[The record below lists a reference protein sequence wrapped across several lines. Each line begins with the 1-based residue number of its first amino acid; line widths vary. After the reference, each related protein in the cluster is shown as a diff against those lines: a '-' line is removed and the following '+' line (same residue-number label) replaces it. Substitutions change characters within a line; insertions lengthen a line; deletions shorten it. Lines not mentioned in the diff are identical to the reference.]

1 MLEDKNTEFKREYV
15 EDIKKTL
22 VAFANTDGGNLYIGI
37 DDDGNA
43 VEVNNIDGVMLQV
56 SNVIRDAIKPD
67 LAMFCDVTVE
77 TVQDKK
83 VVKITVN
90 RGTARPY
97 YLSAKGIRPEGVYV
111 RQGAS
116 SVPASESAILSMIR
130 ETAGDSYE
138 EARSLIQ
145 ELTFNEANIVF
156 ENKQIPFGEAQK
168 RSLGLI
174 GEDGTYTN
182 LALLLSDQCTH
193 TVKIAVF
200 EGEQKTVFKDRRE
213 FCGSLLKQ
221 LNDAYQFIDQF
232 NHTHAHTEGLYRVDK
247 RAYPTEAI
255 REALL
260 NAIVHREYSFSAST
274 LISIFDNRIEFV
286 SIGGLA
292 RGISQ
297 SDILLGISI
306 ARNKKLADVF
316 YRLHLIEAYG
326 TGMPKIIE
334 AYREYGLEPHIEI
347 SDNAFKITLPNTN
360 AAVKETKVELTENE
374 QGVLSVLKEGI
385 KSRPEIQKA
394 LGFSQTTTI
403 VAIAALL
410 DKGLII
416 KVGNGN
422 KTKYKIVYF
431 LSVLC

>member
-67 LAMFCDVTVE
+67 LAMFCDITVE

-200 EGEQKTVFKDRRE
+200 EGKQKTVFKDRRE

-232 NHTHAHTEGLYRVDK
+232 NHTHAHTEGLYRVEK

-326 TGMPKIIE
+326 TGMPKIME
-334 AYREYGLEPHIEI
+334 AYKEYGLEPHIEI

-374 QGVLSVLKEGI
+374 QGVLSVLKEGV

-403 VAIAALL
+403 VTIAALI

-422 KTKYKIVYF
+422 KTKYKLV
-431 LSVLC
+431 

>member
-1 MLEDKNTEFKREYV
+1 MLEYKNTEFKREYV

-67 LAMFCDVTVE
+67 LAMFCDITVE

-145 ELTFNEANIVF
+145 ELTFNEADFVF

-182 LALLLSDQCTH
+182 LALILSDQCTH

-360 AAVKETKVELTENE
+360 AAVKKTKVELTENE

-422 KTKYKIVYF
+422 KTKYKMA
-431 LSVLC
+431 

>member
-67 LAMFCDVTVE
+67 LAMFCDITVE

-156 ENKQIPFGEAQK
+156 ENKQIPFGDAQK

-213 FCGSLLKQ
+213 FSGSLLKQ

-422 KTKYKIVYF
+422 KTKYKMA
-431 LSVLC
+431 

>member
-1 MLEDKNTEFKREYV
+1 MIEDKNTEFKREYV
-15 EDIKKTL
+15 DNIKKTL
-22 VAFANTDGGNLYIGI
+22 IAFANADGGSVYIGI
-37 DDDGNA
+37 DDDGS
-43 VEVNNIDGVMLQV
+43 VIGVNDVDAVMLQV

-67 LAMFCDVTVE
+67 LTMFCDITAE
-77 TVQDKK
+77 LMKEKQII
-83 VVKITVN
+83 KITVN

-97 YLSAKGIRPEGVYV
+97 YLAAKGIRPEGVYI
-111 RQGAS
+111 RQGAA
-116 SVPASESAILSMIR
+116 SVPASESVILSMIR

-138 EARSLIQ
+138 EARSLLQ
-145 ELTFNEANIVF
+145 ELTFNEANAVF
-156 ENKQIPFGEAQK
+156 ENKQISFGESQK

-174 GEDGTYTN
+174 GEDGMYTT

-200 EGEQKTVFKDRRE
+200 EGDQKAVFKDRRE
-213 FCGSLLKQ
+213 FSGSLLKQ

-232 NHTHAHTEGLYRVDK
+232 NHTRAHTEGLYRVDK
-247 RAYPTEAI
+247 RSYPTEAI

-260 NAIVHREYSFSAST
+260 NAIVHREYGFSAST
-274 LISIFDNRIEFV
+274 LISVFDNRIEFV

-326 TGMPKIIE
+326 TGMTKIME
-334 AYREYGLEPHIEI
+334 AYKECGMEPHIEI

-360 AAVKETKVELTENE
+360 VAVKETRVELTENE
-374 QGVLSVLKEGI
+374 QGILSVLKEGI

-403 VAIAALL
+403 VTIAALI
-410 DKGLII
+410 DKGLIV

-422 KTKYKIVYF
+422 KTKYKV
-431 LSVLC
+431 V

>member
-1 MLEDKNTEFKREYV
+1 MFEDKNIEFKREYV
-15 EDIKKTL
+15 DDIKKTL
-22 VAFANTDGGNLYIGI
+22 IAFANTDGGNLYIGI
-37 DDDGNA
+37 DDAGNA
-43 VEVNNIDGVMLQV
+43 IEIDNTDGAMLQV
-56 SNVIRDAIKPD
+56 ANVIRDAIKPD
-67 LAMFCDVTVE
+67 LTMFCDISLE
-77 TVQDKK
+77 TVQNKS
-83 VVKITVN
+83 VIKITVN

-97 YLSAKGIRPEGVYV
+97 YLAAKGIRPEGVYV

-116 SVPASESAILSMIR
+116 SVPASESMILSMIK

-145 ELTFNEANIVF
+145 DLTFDEANEIFKMKNVS
-156 ENKQIPFGEAQK
+156 FGDAQK

-200 EGEQKTVFKDRRE
+200 EGDQKAIFKDRRE
-213 FCGSLLKQ
+213 FSGSLLKQ

-247 RAYPTEAI
+247 RAYPIEAI

-326 TGMPKIIE
+326 TGMPKIMGT
-334 AYREYGLEPHIEI
+334 YKEYGIEPNIEI

-360 AAVKETKVELTENE
+360 TIVANIKHELTENE
-374 QGVLSVLKEGI
+374 QGVLAVLKQGI

-394 LGFSQTTTI
+394 LGFSQTTAIVTI
-403 VAIAALL
+403 SNLI
-410 DKGLII
+410 DKGLIV

-422 KTKYKIVYF
+422 KTKYKV
-431 LSVLC
+431 V

>member
-37 DDDGNA
+37 DNDGNA

-67 LAMFCDVTVE
+67 LAMFCDITVE
-77 TVQDKK
+77 TVQNKK

-97 YLSAKGIRPEGVYV
+97 YLAAKGIRPEGVYV

-156 ENKQIPFGEAQK
+156 ENKQIPFGDAQK

-326 TGMPKIIE
+326 TGMPKIME
-334 AYREYGLEPHIEI
+334 SYKEYRIVPHIEI
-347 SDNAFKITLPNTN
+347 SDNAFKIALPNTN
-360 AAVKETKVELTENE
+360 ATVKETKVELTENE

-394 LGFSQTTTI
+394 LGFSQTTAI
-403 VAIAALL
+403 VTIAALL
-410 DKGLII
+410 DKGLIV

-422 KTKYKIVYF
+422 KTKYKIV
-431 LSVLC
+431 

>member
-1 MLEDKNTEFKREYV
+1 MFEDKNIEFKREYV
-15 EDIKKTL
+15 DDIKKTL
-22 VAFANTDGGNLYIGI
+22 IAFANTDGGNLYIGI
-37 DDDGNA
+37 DDAGNSIEIDNTDGA
-43 VEVNNIDGVMLQV
+43 MLQV
-56 SNVIRDAIKPD
+56 ANVIRDAIKPD
-67 LAMFCDVTVE
+67 LTMFCNISLE
-77 TVQDKK
+77 TVQNKS
-83 VVKITVN
+83 VIKITVN

-97 YLSAKGIRPEGVYV
+97 YLAAKGIRPEGVYV

-116 SVPASESAILSMIR
+116 SVPASESMILSMIK

-145 ELTFNEANIVF
+145 DLTFDEANAIFKMKNVS
-156 ENKQIPFGEAQK
+156 FGDAQK

-200 EGEQKTVFKDRRE
+200 EGDQKAIFKDRRE
-213 FCGSLLKQ
+213 FSGSLLKQ

-232 NHTHAHTEGLYRVDK
+232 NHIHAHTEGLYRVDK

-292 RGISQ
+292 RGISK

-326 TGMPKIIE
+326 TGMPKIMGT
-334 AYREYGLEPHIEI
+334 YKEYGIEPNIEI

-360 AAVKETKVELTENE
+360 TIVANIKHELTENE
-374 QGVLSVLKEGI
+374 QGVLAVLKQGI

-394 LGFSQTTTI
+394 LGFSQTTAIVTI
-403 VAIAALL
+403 SNLI
-410 DKGLII
+410 DKGLIV

-422 KTKYKIVYF
+422 KTKYKV
-431 LSVLC
+431 V

>member
-1 MLEDKNTEFKREYV
+1 MFEDKNTEFKREFV
-15 EDIKKTL
+15 EDVKKTL
-22 VAFANTDGGNLYIGI
+22 IAFANTDGGNLYIGI

-67 LAMFCDVTVE
+67 LAMFCDITVE
-77 TVQDKK
+77 TVQNKK
-83 VVKITVN
+83 VVKITVD

-156 ENKQIPFGEAQK
+156 ENKQIPFGDAQK

-182 LALLLSDQCTH
+182 LALLLSDQCAH

-213 FCGSLLKQ
+213 FCSSLLKQ

-260 NAIVHREYSFSAST
+260 NAIVHREYGFSAST

-334 AYREYGLEPHIEI
+334 AYRGYGLDPHIEI

-360 AAVKETKVELTENE
+360 AAFKEIKVELTENE

-394 LGFSQTTTI
+394 LGFSQTTAI
-403 VAIAALL
+403 VTIAALL
-410 DKGLII
+410 DKGLIV

-422 KTKYKIVYF
+422 KTKYKIV
-431 LSVLC
+431 

>member
-67 LAMFCDVTVE
+67 LAMFCDITVE

-97 YLSAKGIRPEGVYV
+97 YLAAKGIRPEGVYV

-145 ELTFNEANIVF
+145 ELTFNEADFVF

-422 KTKYKIVYF
+422 KTKYKMA
-431 LSVLC
+431 

>member
-67 LAMFCDVTVE
+67 LAMFCDITVE
-77 TVQDKK
+77 TVQNKK

-97 YLSAKGIRPEGVYV
+97 YLSVKGIRPEGVYV

-221 LNDAYQFIDQF
+221 LNDVYQFIDQF

-403 VAIAALL
+403 VTIAALL
-410 DKGLII
+410 DKGLIV

-422 KTKYKIVYF
+422 KTKYKIV
-431 LSVLC
+431 

>member
-67 LAMFCDVTVE
+67 LAMFCDITVE

-156 ENKQIPFGEAQK
+156 ENKQIPFGDAQK

-360 AAVKETKVELTENE
+360 AAVKETKIELTENE

-403 VAIAALL
+403 VAIAALI
-410 DKGLII
+410 DKGLIV

-422 KTKYKIVYF
+422 KTKYKV
-431 LSVLC
+431 V

>member
-37 DDDGNA
+37 DNDGNA
-43 VEVNNIDGVMLQV
+43 VEINNIDGVMLQV
-56 SNVIRDAIKPD
+56 ANVIRDAIKPD
-67 LAMFCDVTVE
+67 LAMFCDITVE

-145 ELTFNEANIVF
+145 ELTFNEADFVF

-193 TVKIAVF
+193 SVKIAVF

-385 KSRPEIQKA
+385 KSRPEIQRA

-422 KTKYKIVYF
+422 KTKYKMA
-431 LSVLC
+431 

>member
-1 MLEDKNTEFKREYV
+1 MIEDKNAEFKREYV
-15 EDIKKTL
+15 DDIKKAL
-22 VAFANTDGGNLYIGI
+22 VAFANTDGGVVYIGI
-37 DDDGNA
+37 SDDESVIG
-43 VEVNNIDGVMLQV
+43 VNDVDSVMLQV
-56 SNVIRDAIKPD
+56 ANIIRDAIKPD
-67 LAMFCDVTVE
+67 LTMFCEITVE
-77 TVQDKK
+77 TIQEKQI
-83 VVKITVN
+83 VKITVN

-97 YLSAKGIRPEGVYV
+97 YLAAKGIRPEGVYV

-116 SVPASESAILSMIR
+116 SVPVSESVILSMIR

-138 EARSLIQ
+138 EARSLLQ
-145 ELTFNEANIVF
+145 ELTFNEADAVF
-156 ENKQIPFGEAQK
+156 ENKQISFGESQK

-200 EGEQKTVFKDRRE
+200 EGDQKVVFKDRRE
-213 FCGSLLKQ
+213 FSGSLLKQ
-221 LNDAYQFIDQF
+221 LNDAYQFIDHF

-247 RAYPTEAI
+247 RSYPTEAI

-260 NAIVHREYSFSAST
+260 NAIVHREYGFAAST
-274 LISIFDNRIEFV
+274 LISVFDNRIEFV

-326 TGMPKIIE
+326 TGMPKIME
-334 AYREYGLEPHIEI
+334 AYKEHGLEPHIEI

-360 AAVKETKVELTENE
+360 VAVKETKVELTENE

-394 LGFSQTTTI
+394 LGFSQTTAIVTI
-403 VAIAALL
+403 ASLL
-410 DKGLII
+410 DKGLIV

-422 KTKYKIVYF
+422 KTRYKAV
-431 LSVLC
+431 

>member
-37 DDDGNA
+37 DDDVNA

-56 SNVIRDAIKPD
+56 SNVNRDAIKPD
-67 LAMFCDVTVE
+67 LAMFCDITVE

-97 YLSAKGIRPEGVYV
+97 YLAAKGIRPEGVYV

-145 ELTFNEANIVF
+145 ELTFNEADFVF
-156 ENKQIPFGEAQK
+156 ENKKIPFGEAQK

-292 RGISQ
+292 RSISQ

-347 SDNAFKITLPNTN
+347 SDNAFKIALPNTN

-385 KSRPEIQKA
+385 KSRSEIQKA

-422 KTKYKIVYF
+422 KTKYKMA
-431 LSVLC
+431 

>member
-15 EDIKKTL
+15 EHIKKTL

-43 VEVNNIDGVMLQV
+43 VEINNIDGVMLQV

-67 LAMFCDVTVE
+67 LAMFCDITVE

-145 ELTFNEANIVF
+145 ELTFNEADFVF
-156 ENKQIPFGEAQK
+156 ENKQIPFGDAQK

-286 SIGGLA
+286 SVGGLA

-422 KTKYKIVYF
+422 KTKYKLV
-431 LSVLC
+431 

>member
-67 LAMFCDVTVE
+67 LAMFCDITVE

-247 RAYPTEAI
+247 RAYPMEAI

-360 AAVKETKVELTENE
+360 AAVKETRVELTENE

-422 KTKYKIVYF
+422 KTKYKMA
-431 LSVLC
+431 

>member
-67 LAMFCDVTVE
+67 LAMFCDITVE

-156 ENKQIPFGEAQK
+156 ENKQIPFGDAQK

-403 VAIAALL
+403 VAIAALI

-422 KTKYKIVYF
+422 KTKYKLV
-431 LSVLC
+431 

>member
-67 LAMFCDVTVE
+67 LAMFCDVSVE

-97 YLSAKGIRPEGVYV
+97 YLAAKGIRPEGVYV
-111 RQGAS
+111 RHGAS

-130 ETAGDSYE
+130 ETAGDSNE

-200 EGEQKTVFKDRRE
+200 EGKQKTVFKDRRE

-232 NHTHAHTEGLYRVDK
+232 NHTHAHTEGLYRVEK

-326 TGMPKIIE
+326 TGMPKIME
-334 AYREYGLEPHIEI
+334 AYKEYGLEPHIEI

-394 LGFSQTTTI
+394 LGFSQTTAI
-403 VAIAALL
+403 VTIAALL

-422 KTKYKIVYF
+422 KTKYKLV
-431 LSVLC
+431 

>member
-1 MLEDKNTEFKREYV
+1 MFEDKNTEFKREFV

-22 VAFANTDGGNLYIGI
+22 IAFANTDGGNLYIGI

-43 VEVNNIDGVMLQV
+43 VEINNIDGVMLQV
-56 SNVIRDAIKPD
+56 TNVIRDAIKPD
-67 LAMFCDVTVE
+67 LAMFCDITVE
-77 TVQDKK
+77 TVQSKK

-97 YLSAKGIRPEGVYV
+97 YLAAKGIRPEGVYV

-138 EARSLIQ
+138 EARSLVQ
-145 ELTFNEANIVF
+145 ELTFDEANLVF
-156 ENKQIPFGEAQK
+156 ENKQIPFGEMQK

-213 FCGSLLKQ
+213 FSGSLLKQ
-221 LNDAYQFIDQF
+221 LNDAYQFLDQF

-247 RAYPTEAI
+247 RSYPTEAI

-326 TGMPKIIE
+326 TGMPKIME
-334 AYREYGLEPHIEI
+334 SYKEYGIVPHIEI
-347 SDNAFKITLPNTN
+347 SDNAFKIALPNTS
-360 AAVKETKVELTENE
+360 ATVKETKVELTENE

-394 LGFSQTTTI
+394 LGFSQTTAIVTI
-403 VAIAALL
+403 ASLL
-410 DKGLII
+410 DKGLIV

-422 KTKYKIVYF
+422 KTKYKV
-431 LSVLC
+431 V

>member
-1 MLEDKNTEFKREYV
+1 MIEDKNTEFKREYV

-37 DDDGNA
+37 DDDGNT
-43 VEVNNIDGVMLQV
+43 VEINNIDGVMLQV
-56 SNVIRDAIKPD
+56 ANVIRDAIKPD
-67 LAMFCDVTVE
+67 LTMFCDIAVE
-77 TVQDKK
+77 TIQNKK

-97 YLSAKGIRPEGVYV
+97 YLAAKGIRPEGVYV

-116 SVPASESAILSMIR
+116 SIPAFETTILSMIK

-145 ELTFNEANIVF
+145 ELTFNEVNEVF
-156 ENKQIPFGEAQK
+156 EMKNVSFSDAQK

-182 LALLLSDQCTH
+182 LALLFSDQCTH
-193 TVKIAVF
+193 TIKIAVF
-200 EGEQKTVFKDRRE
+200 EGDQKAVFKDRRE
-213 FCGSLLKQ
+213 FSGSLLKQ

-247 RAYPTEAI
+247 RAYPVEAI

-326 TGMPKIIE
+326 TGMPKIMGS
-334 AYREYGLEPHIEI
+334 YREYGLEPNIEI
-347 SDNAFKITLPNTN
+347 SDNAFKIMLPNTN
-360 AAVKETKVELTENE
+360 TTVNETKYELTENE
-374 QGVLSVLKEGI
+374 QGVLTVLKQGI
-385 KSRPEIQKA
+385 KSRPEIQKT

-403 VAIAALL
+403 VTISSLI
-410 DKGLII
+410 DKGLIV

-422 KTKYKIVYF
+422 KTKYKM
-431 LSVLC
+431 L

>member
-43 VEVNNIDGVMLQV
+43 VEINNIDGVMLQV
-56 SNVIRDAIKPD
+56 TNVIRDAIKPD
-67 LAMFCDVTVE
+67 LAMFCDITVE
-77 TVQDKK
+77 TVQNKK

-97 YLSAKGIRPEGVYV
+97 YLAAKGIRPEGVYV

-145 ELTFNEANIVF
+145 ELTFNEADFVF
-156 ENKQIPFGEAQK
+156 ENKQISFGEAQK

-213 FCGSLLKQ
+213 FSGSLLKQ

-326 TGMPKIIE
+326 TGMPKIME
-334 AYREYGLEPHIEI
+334 AYKEYGVEPNIEI
-347 SDNAFKITLPNTN
+347 SDNAFKITLSNTN
-360 AAVKETKVELTENE
+360 AIVKETKIELTENE

-422 KTKYKIVYF
+422 KTKYKMT
-431 LSVLC
+431 

>member
-43 VEVNNIDGVMLQV
+43 VGVNNIDGVMLQV

-67 LAMFCDVTVE
+67 LAMFCDITVE

-156 ENKQIPFGEAQK
+156 ENKQIPFGDAQK

-326 TGMPKIIE
+326 TGMPKIMGT
-334 AYREYGLEPHIEI
+334 YKEYGLEPNIEI

-360 AAVKETKVELTENE
+360 TTFNETNQVLTENE
-374 QGVLSVLKEGI
+374 QGVLSVIKEGI

-422 KTKYKIVYF
+422 KTKYKMA
-431 LSVLC
+431 

>member
-1 MLEDKNTEFKREYV
+1 MFEDKNIEFKREYV
-15 EDIKKTL
+15 DDIKKTL
-22 VAFANTDGGNLYIGI
+22 IAFANTDGGNLYIGI
-37 DDDGNA
+37 DDAENA
-43 VEVNNIDGVMLQV
+43 IEIDNTDVATLQV
-56 SNVIRDAIKPD
+56 ANVIRDAIKPD
-67 LAMFCDVTVE
+67 LTMFCDISLE
-77 TVQDKK
+77 TVQNKS
-83 VVKITVN
+83 VIKITVN

-97 YLSAKGIRPEGVYV
+97 YLASKGIRPEGVYV

-116 SVPASESAILSMIR
+116 SVPASESMILSMIK

-145 ELTFNEANIVF
+145 DLTFDEANEIFKMKNVS
-156 ENKQIPFGEAQK
+156 FGDAQK

-200 EGEQKTVFKDRRE
+200 EGDQKVIFKDRRE
-213 FCGSLLKQ
+213 FSGSLLHQ

-326 TGMPKIIE
+326 TGMPKIMGT
-334 AYREYGLEPHIEI
+334 YMEYGIEPNIEI

-360 AAVKETKVELTENE
+360 TTVANIKHELTENE
-374 QGVLSVLKEGI
+374 QGVLAVLKQGI

-394 LGFSQTTTI
+394 LGFSQTTAIVTI
-403 VAIAALL
+403 SNLI
-410 DKGLII
+410 DKGLIV

-422 KTKYKIVYF
+422 KTKYKV
-431 LSVLC
+431 V

>member
-1 MLEDKNTEFKREYV
+1 MIEDKNTEFKREYV
-15 EDIKKTL
+15 DDIKKTL
-22 VAFANTDGGNLYIGI
+22 IAFANTDGGIVHIGI
-37 DDDGNA
+37 ADDGS
-43 VEVNNIDGVMLQV
+43 VNGVNDVDAIMLQV

-67 LAMFCDVTVE
+67 LTMFCDITAE
-77 TVQDKK
+77 IMQEKQI
-83 VVKITVN
+83 VKITVN

-97 YLSAKGIRPEGVYV
+97 YLTAKGIRPEGVYI
-111 RQGAS
+111 RQGAA
-116 SVPASESAILSMIR
+116 SVPASESVILSMIR

-138 EARSLIQ
+138 EARSLNQ
-145 ELTFNEANIVF
+145 ELTFSDANDIF
-156 ENKQIPFGEAQK
+156 EMKQVSFGEVQK

-182 LALLLSDQCTH
+182 LGLLLSDQCTH

-213 FCGSLLKQ
+213 FGGSLLKQ

-326 TGMPKIIE
+326 TGMPKIME
-334 AYREYGLEPHIEI
+334 AYKEYGLEPNIEI
-347 SDNAFKITLPNTN
+347 SDNAFKITLSNTN
-360 AAVKETKVELTENE
+360 VTVKEIKIELTENE
-374 QGVLSVLKEGI
+374 QGVLSVLKEGV
-385 KSRPEIQKA
+385 KSRPEIQKV

-403 VAIAALL
+403 VTIAALI

-422 KTKYKIVYF
+422 KTKYKVI
-431 LSVLC
+431 

>member
-43 VEVNNIDGVMLQV
+43 VEINNIDGVMLQV

-67 LAMFCDVTVE
+67 LAMFCDITVE
-77 TVQDKK
+77 TVQNKK

-213 FCGSLLKQ
+213 FSGSLLKQ

-374 QGVLSVLKEGI
+374 QGVLSVLKDGI

-422 KTKYKIVYF
+422 KTKYKMA
-431 LSVLC
+431 

>member
-1 MLEDKNTEFKREYV
+1 MIEDKNTEFKREYV
-15 EDIKKTL
+15 DDIKKAL

-43 VEVNNIDGVMLQV
+43 VEINNIDGVMLQV
-56 SNVIRDAIKPD
+56 TNVIRDAIKPD
-67 LAMFCDVTVE
+67 LAMFCDITVE
-77 TVQDKK
+77 TVQNKK
-83 VVKITVN
+83 IIKITVN

-97 YLSAKGIRPEGVYV
+97 YLAAKGIRPEGVYI
-111 RQGAS
+111 RQAAA

-221 LNDAYQFIDQF
+221 LNGAYQFIDQF

-260 NAIVHREYSFSAST
+260 NAIVHREYGFSAST

-334 AYREYGLEPHIEI
+334 AYREYGLDPHIEI

-360 AAVKETKVELTENE
+360 AAFKEIKVELTENE

-394 LGFSQTTTI
+394 LGFSQTTAI
-403 VAIAALL
+403 VTIAALL
-410 DKGLII
+410 DKGLIV

-422 KTKYKIVYF
+422 KTKYKIV
-431 LSVLC
+431 

>member
-56 SNVIRDAIKPD
+56 ANVIRDAIKPD

-97 YLSAKGIRPEGVYV
+97 YLAAKGIRPEGVYV

-145 ELTFNEANIVF
+145 ELTFNEADFVF

-182 LALLLSDQCTH
+182 LALLLSEQCTH

-255 REALL
+255 RGALL

-326 TGMPKIIE
+326 TGMPKIME
-334 AYREYGLEPHIEI
+334 AYKEYGLEPHIEI

-422 KTKYKIVYF
+422 KTKYKMA
-431 LSVLC
+431 

>member
-37 DDDGNA
+37 DNDGNA
-43 VEVNNIDGVMLQV
+43 VEINNIDGVMLQV
-56 SNVIRDAIKPD
+56 ANVIRDAIKPD
-67 LAMFCDVTVE
+67 LAMFCDITVD

-145 ELTFNEANIVF
+145 ELTFNEADFVF

-385 KSRPEIQKA
+385 KSRPEIQRA

-422 KTKYKIVYF
+422 KTKYKMA
-431 LSVLC
+431 